1 MTFIIEFA
9 VVCILLILVMTQIIL
24 PLFGYGR
31 YFWIFKGKEKV
42 LAKIDNE
49 IEEIDLDEKIKEKLE
64 EKEKMLHK
72 NDEKN

>member
-1 MTFIIEFA
+1 MTLLIEFA
-9 VVCILLILVMTQIIL
+9 VVCILVILVVTQIIL

-31 YFWIFKGKEKV
+31 YFWILKGKEKV

-49 IEEIDLDEKIKEKLE
+49 IEEIDLDYRIKEKLE

-72 NDEKN
+72 NDAKN